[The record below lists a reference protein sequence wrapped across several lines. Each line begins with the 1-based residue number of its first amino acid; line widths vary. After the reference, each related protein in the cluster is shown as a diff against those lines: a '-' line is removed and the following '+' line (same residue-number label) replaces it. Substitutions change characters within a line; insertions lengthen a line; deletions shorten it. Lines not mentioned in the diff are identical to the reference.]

1 VQRSTEIL
9 ILLLIPNSN
18 TLMLSVVRNVFV
30 PLDHDAL
37 HYAEGAQFLCFKSS
51 PSRAAQLI
59 PEWRLFCGGIR
70 IVWMIS
76 PYATARLNRAILSP
90 D

>member
-51 PSRAAQLI
+51 PSRALSSS
-59 PEWRLFCGGIR
+59 LNGGCFAAVSNSLDDFAIR
-70 IVWMIS
+70 
-76 PYATARLNRAILSP
+76 YGAAE
-90 D
+90 